1 MLAANKRKAVF
12 LLHQEGMGAREMAR
26 RLHLSRNTIR
36 AIIRGQGVAPPRP
49 RPKTVRLDEDLLRGL
64 HTACQGRVQRMWEK
78 LLEEHRIQVT
88 YSTLTRRVRELSLGA
103 QPKTR
108 CARVPDEPGAEMQHD
123 TSVYQVRLGGQ
134 RLRVLA
140 SLLYLRYSK
149 RRYLKFYPA
158 FNRFRMKCFFHEALT
173 FWNHAAKECI
183 IDNTNLARLRG
194 LGEQAVIVPEMACFA
209 KQYGFI
215 FRCHAP
221 GHANRKA
228 GEERSF
234 YTVETNFLSGR
245 VFQDWEDL
253 NRQALEWATVR
264 LEHRPVGK
272 ARLIPAKAFEH
283 ECAFLIP
290 VSAQLCAPYL
300 ELPRVVDEY
309 GFAACEGNYYWVPG
323 PGRGPVKI
331 LLYDRRLEIY
341 SQGKLLLEY
350 PLPPEG
356 IRNQLFSPPGLP
368 QPSHPPRNR
377 KHPTAQEEQ
386 RLRAMGETVSAYLDF
401 ALQSK
406 GLARHQLIRALF
418 GLSCQTSPEIFQ
430 QVLARALRFR
440 VTDMPTLRRITLLLL
455 SQDPNP
461 VPIAPLDEDFLNRES
476 YQEGLLTDLPDFSG
490 YDQLLDK
497 PF

>member
-1 MLAANKRKAVF
+1 MLAANKRNAVF

-26 RLHLSRNTIR
+26 RLRLSRNTIR
-36 AIIRGQGVAPPRP
+36 AIIRGQGENSPRP
-49 RPKTVRLDEDLLRGL
+49 RPKKVRLDEELLRGL
-64 HTACQGRVQRMWEK
+64 HAACQGRVQRMWE
-78 LLEEHRIQVT
+78 LLTEEHRLKVS
-88 YSTLTRRVRELSLGA
+88 YPTLTRRVRELSLGA
-103 QPKTR
+103 IAQTR
-108 CARVPDEPGAEMQHD
+108 CARVPDTPGAEMQHD
-123 TSVYQVRLGGQ
+123 TSFYQVRLGEHKA
-134 RLRVLA
+134 RVVA

-158 FNRFRMKCFFHEALT
+158 FNRFRMKCFLHEALT
-173 FWNHAAKECI
+173 FWGHAAKECI

-194 LGEQAVIVPEMACFA
+194 LGEHALIVPEMACFA
-209 KQYGFI
+209 KQYGFV

-234 YTVETNFLSGR
+234 YTVETNFLTGR
-245 VFQDWEDL
+245 TFQDWEDL

-264 LEHRPVGK
+264 MEHRPVGK

-283 ECAFLIP
+283 ECAFLTP
-290 VSAQLCAPYL
+290 VSAHLCPPYL
-300 ELPRVVDEY
+300 ELPRMVDEY
-309 GFAACEGNYYWVPG
+309 GFAACEGNYFWVPG
-323 PGRGPVKI
+323 SGRVPVKI

-341 SQGKLLLEY
+341 SQGTLLLSY
-350 PLPPEG
+350 PLPPEST
-356 IRNQLFSPPGLP
+356 RNQLFSPPGLP
-368 QPSHPPRNR
+368 QPPHPPRNR

-386 RLRAMGETVSAYLDF
+386 HLRARGETVQAYLDF

-406 GLARHQLIRALF
+406 GRERHTLIRALYF
-418 GLSCQTSPEIFQ
+418 LSRQTSAEIFQ

-440 VTDMPTLRRITLLLL
+440 VTDLPTLRRIAILLL
-455 SQDPNP
+455 SQDGTPQ
-461 VPIAPLDEDFLNRES
+461 PIGESDENFHTRDAYL
-476 YQEGLLTDLPDFSG
+476 EGLLTDLPDFSP

>member
-1 MLAANKRKAVF
+1 
-12 LLHQEGMGAREMAR
+12 MGAREMAR

-36 AIIRGQGVAPPRP
+36 AIIRGQGAERP
-49 RPKTVRLDEDLLRGL
+49 STRPKTVRLDEELLRSL
-64 HTACQGRVQRMWEK
+64 YSACQGRVQRMWEK
-78 LLEEHRIQVT
+78 LTEEHRIQVT

-103 QPKTR
+103 QPVLR

-123 TSVYQVRLGGQ
+123 TTVYQVRLGEQ
-134 RLRVLA
+134 KVRVVA

-149 RRYLKFYPA
+149 RRYVKFYPA
-158 FNRFRMKCFFHEALT
+158 FNRFRMKCFLHEALT
-173 FWNHAAKECI
+173 FWGRAAKECI

-194 LGEQAVIVPEMACFA
+194 LGEQALIVPEMASFA

-253 NRQALEWATVR
+253 NRQAFEWATVR
-264 LEHRPVGK
+264 IEHRPVGK

-283 ECAFLIP
+283 ESEFLIP
-290 VSAQLCAPYL
+290 VSAQLCPPYL
-300 ELPRVVDEY
+300 ELPRMVDEY

-323 PGRGPVKI
+323 SGRGPVKI
-331 LLYDRRLEIY
+331 LLYDRHLELY
-341 SQGKLLLEY
+341 SQGKLLLSY

-356 IRNQLFSPPGLP
+356 TRNQLCSPPGLP
-368 QPSHPPRNR
+368 QLPHQPRNR

-386 RLRAMGETVSAYLDF
+386 RLRAMGETVQAYLDF
-401 ALQSK
+401 ALNSK
-406 GLARHQLIRALF
+406 GLLRHQLIRSLF
-418 GLSCQTSPEIFQ
+418 CLSRQTSPEIFQ

-440 VTDMPTLRRITLLLL
+440 VTEAPTLRRIAILLL
-455 SQDPNP
+455 SQDPTP
-461 VPIAPLDEDFLNRES
+461 QPIALGDENLHTRDTYL
-476 YQEGLLTDLPDFSG
+476 EGLLTDLPDFSP
-490 YDQLLDK
+490 YEQLLDE